1 MSEFLPMSNMPS
13 KDAQFEANIEKLKG
27 ASSQLKKKGGDDK
40 KLKEAAQ
47 EFESILTYTM
57 LKHMR
62 DAVPKSDML
71 KSSAEG
77 IYQSMLDQEVTKNA
91 AKTQGLGIASMLY
104 KQLSKN
110 GPKIE

>member
-1 MSEFLPMSNMPS
+1 MSDFLPISNMPS
-13 KDAQFEANIEKLKG
+13 KDAQLEANIEKLKG
-27 ASSQLKKKGGDDK
+27 ASSQLKKKDGDDK
-40 KLKEAAQ
+40 KLMEAAK

-62 DAVPKSDML
+62 EAIPKSDML

-77 IYQSMLDQEVTKNA
+77 IYQSMLDQEITKSG
-91 AKTQGLGIASMLY
+91 AKNQGLGIAAMLY